1 MMALMG
7 KDVGRMATGVGD
19 KTPFGIAES
28 KGRPMRRRDFLKQA
42 GVAAVAAATVGLE
55 SLGGAVP
62 ALANMPLR
70 TYQLGRLSVTVPSF
84 LKPLVEKCVFVW
96 DSRTPDGKDYSL
108 AYPIKVYEYPLESIS
123 GNAKQEWEKS
133 ISEVITQYKNSY
145 DLYFDWDVSNK
156 FNAHAH
162 FICYDEGRHYNF
174 HMVILEKSHILHI
187 VGLNS
192 YRYPD
197 EPEKDDVTNKIICIL
212 TDFYKKYRHGH
223 DVQHGNVFHT
233 YYGEMINNS
242 FNYDERMAIFFADI
256 EDTYRLRI
264 VTNTN
269 PRSRS
274 ESHIEKRMK
283 DLRGFG
289 IYSRSKMIK
298 IPYFPGKGWESL
310 KKDDDNMA
318 FWSFNYNGPG
328 RNAFIPS
335 LAMGAGKSPD
345 GDMDTFHAMWEIL
358 LQNIR
363 PLSPEGVL
371 R

>member
-1 MMALMG
+1 
-7 KDVGRMATGVGD
+7 
-19 KTPFGIAES
+19 
-28 KGRPMRRRDFLKQA
+28 MRRRDFLKQA
-42 GVAAVAAATVGLE
+42 GVTAVVAATVGLGRL
-55 SLGGAVP
+55 SGTVP
-62 ALANMPLR
+62 ALANIPLR
-70 TYQLGRLSVTVPSF
+70 TYTLGRLSVTVPSF
-84 LKPLVEKCVFVW
+84 LKPLVEKFIFVW

-108 AYPIKVYEYPLESIS
+108 AYPIKIQEYPLKSIPS
-123 GNAKQEWEKS
+123 NAKQEWENSVSGEITRYKKS
-133 ISEVITQYKNSY
+133 H

-156 FNAHAH
+156 FNTHAH

-174 HMVILEKSHILHI
+174 HIAILEKNNIMHII
-187 VGLNS
+187 GLNS
-192 YRYPD
+192 YWYPD
-197 EPEKDDVTNKIICIL
+197 EPKKDDTTDKIIHVL
-212 TDFYKKYRHGH
+212 ANFYKKYRYGH
-223 DVQHGNVFHT
+223 NSQHENVFHT
-233 YYGEMINNS
+233 YYGEMINNT

-264 VTNTN
+264 TTNTN
-269 PRSRS
+269 PRSKS
-274 ESHIEKRMK
+274 ELHIEKHME
-283 DLRGFG
+283 DLRGFSV
-289 IYSRSKMIK
+289 YSRSKMIN

-335 LAMGAGKSPD
+335 FTMGAGKSPD
-345 GDMDTFHAMWEIL
+345 GDMDTFHAMWEII